1 MLDKNDIE
9 VIKELLKGALQTE
22 LQPIK
27 DDIKALKADTQSLK
41 TDTQALKADAQSLK
55 TETQALKADTQ
66 SLKTDTQ
73 ALKAGQDRHSLLL
86 ETMDKKLNT
95 VIEGQQSQAE
105 QIDRHFTRLN
115 VNIKDDSSLIKSAL
129 KNVSSDVND
138 IKETTDRLDEENKKL
153 GVVTGQNCVEIEYLK
168 KLK

>member
-9 VIKELLKGALQTE
+9 VINELLKGALQTE

-27 DDIKALKADTQSLK
+27 DDIKALKA
-41 TDTQALKADAQSLK
+41 
-55 TETQALKADTQ
+55 
-66 SLKTDTQ
+66 
-73 ALKAGQDRHSLLL
+73 GQNRHSLLL
-86 ETMDKKLNT
+86 ENMDKKLNT

-105 QIDRHFTRLN
+105 QIDRHFTRLDG
-115 VNIKDDSSLIKSAL
+115 NIKDDNSLIKSVL
-129 KNVSSDVND
+129 KNVSSDVKD
-138 IKETTDRLDEENKKL
+138 IKETTGRLDEENKKL

>member
-27 DDIKALKADTQSLK
+27 DDIKALKA
-41 TDTQALKADAQSLK
+41 
-55 TETQALKADTQ
+55 
-66 SLKTDTQ
+66 
-73 ALKAGQDRHSLLL
+73 GQNRHSLLL
-86 ETMDKKLNT
+86 ENMDKKLNT

-105 QIDRHFTRLN
+105 QIDCHFTRLDG
-115 VNIKDDSSLIKSAL
+115 NIKDDNSLIKSVL
-129 KNVSSDVND
+129 KNVSSDVKD
-138 IKETTDRLDEENKKL
+138 IKETTGRLDEENKKL

>member
-27 DDIKALKADTQSLK
+27 DDIKALKV
-41 TDTQALKADAQSLK
+41 
-55 TETQALKADTQ
+55 
-66 SLKTDTQ
+66 
-73 ALKAGQDRHSLLL
+73 GQNRHSLLL
-86 ETMDKKLNT
+86 ENMDKKLNT

-105 QIDRHFTRLN
+105 QIDRHFTRLDG
-115 VNIKDDSSLIKSAL
+115 NIKDDNSLIKSVL
-129 KNVSSDVND
+129 KNVSSDVKD
-138 IKETTDRLDEENKKL
+138 IKETTGRLDEENKKL

>member
-27 DDIKALKADTQSLK
+27 DDIKALKA
-41 TDTQALKADAQSLK
+41 
-55 TETQALKADTQ
+55 
-66 SLKTDTQ
+66 
-73 ALKAGQDRHSLLL
+73 GQNRHSLLL
-86 ETMDKKLNT
+86 ENMDKKLNT

-105 QIDRHFTRLN
+105 QIDRHFTRLDG
-115 VNIKDDSSLIKSAL
+115 NIKDDNSLIKSVL
-129 KNVSSDVND
+129 KNVSSDVKD
-138 IKETTDRLDEENKKL
+138 IKETTGRLDEENKKL

>member
-27 DDIKALKADTQSLK
+27 DDIKALKA
-41 TDTQALKADAQSLK
+41 
-55 TETQALKADTQ
+55 
-66 SLKTDTQ
+66 
-73 ALKAGQDRHSLLL
+73 GQNRHSLLL
-86 ETMDKKLNT
+86 ENMDKKLNT
-95 VIEGQQSQAE
+95 VIEGQQSQAG
-105 QIDRHFTRLN
+105 QIDRHFTRLDG
-115 VNIKDDSSLIKSAL
+115 NIKDDNSLIKSVL
-129 KNVSSDVND
+129 KNVSSDVKD
-138 IKETTDRLDEENKKL
+138 IKETTGRLDEENKKL

>member
-27 DDIKALKADTQSLK
+27 DDIKALKA
-41 TDTQALKADAQSLK
+41 
-55 TETQALKADTQ
+55 
-66 SLKTDTQ
+66 
-73 ALKAGQDRHSLLL
+73 GQNRHSLLL
-86 ETMDKKLNT
+86 ENMDKKLNT
-95 VIEGQQSQAE
+95 VIEGQQSQVE
-105 QIDRHFTRLN
+105 QIDRHFTRLDG
-115 VNIKDDSSLIKSAL
+115 NIKDDNSLIKSVL
-129 KNVSSDVND
+129 KNVSSDVKD
-138 IKETTDRLDEENKKL
+138 IKETTGRLDEENKKL